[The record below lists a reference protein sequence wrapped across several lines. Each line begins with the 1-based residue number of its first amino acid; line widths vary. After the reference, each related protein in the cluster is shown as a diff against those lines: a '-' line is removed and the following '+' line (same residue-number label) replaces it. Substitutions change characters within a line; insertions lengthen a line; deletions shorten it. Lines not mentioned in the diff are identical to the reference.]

1 MLLMR
6 EIYEI
11 GHIPIVRRLFISIVI
26 KVAGSGGNLSAFRID
41 RISEADPRIEEHQLW
56 TEMVK
61 CK

>member
-11 GHIPIVRRLFISIVI
+11 GHIPIFRRLFISVVI
-26 KVAGSGGNLSAFRID
+26 EVARSGSDLTAFSINQ
-41 RISEADPRIEEHQLW
+41 ISEADPHIEEHQLC

-61 CK
+61 RK

>member
-11 GHIPIVRRLFISIVI
+11 GHIPIVRRLFISVVI
-26 KVAGSGGNLSAFRID
+26 EVARSGSDLTAFHVN
-41 RISEADPRIEEHQLW
+41 RISKADPRIEEHQLW

-61 CK
+61 RK